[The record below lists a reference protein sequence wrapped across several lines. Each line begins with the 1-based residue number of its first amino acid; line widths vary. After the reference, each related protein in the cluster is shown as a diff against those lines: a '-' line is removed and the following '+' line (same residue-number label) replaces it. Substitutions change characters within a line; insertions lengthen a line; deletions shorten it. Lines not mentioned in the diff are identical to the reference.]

1 MPSGQNSNQNSMALV
16 NASGNLDSSREITVQ
31 NVQTVV
37 ESEFRNQDNSS
48 MYGSLVIKPAVL

>member
-1 MPSGQNSNQNSMALV
+1 MLSGQNSNQNSMALV

>member
-16 NASGNLDSSREITVQ
+16 NASGNLDSSREINVQ